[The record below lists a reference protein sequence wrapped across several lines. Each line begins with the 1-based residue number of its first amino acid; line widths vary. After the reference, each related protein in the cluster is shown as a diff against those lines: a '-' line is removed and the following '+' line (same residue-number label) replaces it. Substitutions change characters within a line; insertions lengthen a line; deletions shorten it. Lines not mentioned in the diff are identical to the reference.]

1 MMEQKSY
8 VKKET
13 NAKWI
18 VLFALVA
25 CLVAFAVY
33 KSSNSERLYFDDAAR
48 IAANDARFAFYE
60 PADYQDSGEISVF
73 RGSGAEY
80 DGRPAY
86 RVNFEDKDG
95 NEYTYII
102 DSQNGEILQSGK
114 SDISV

>member
-33 KSSNSERLYFDDAAR
+33 KQQERK
-48 IAANDARFAFYE
+48 I
-60 PADYQDSGEISVF
+60 VF
-73 RGSGAEY
+73 
-80 DGRPAY
+80 
-86 RVNFEDKDG
+86 
-95 NEYTYII
+95 
-102 DSQNGEILQSGK
+102 
-114 SDISV
+114 